1 MSLSFKRSGYCVLGQ
16 VMVILALNLPTDF
29 HICYPSTHTDANPLT
44 HIYSPVHPRV
54 GISICYFYMLF
65 LYAISICYFYMLFLY
80 AISTCYFYMLFL
92 YAISICYF
100 YMLFLYAISIC
111 YFYMLFHKTRSKHR
125 YTLQVF
131 VSCGYL
137 PLRGKSGTLQVL
149 PTCRFTATV
158 DLRDVFVHV
167 VP

>member
-80 AISTCYFYMLFL
+80 AISTCYSTKRVPNTVTLYKYLYRVDTCHFVGKAELYKYCPLAVSQRLWIYVTYLFTW
-92 YAISICYF
+92 
-100 YMLFLYAISIC
+100 FLD
-111 YFYMLFHKTRSKHR
+111 
-125 YTLQVF
+125 
-131 VSCGYL
+131 
-137 PLRGKSGTLQVL
+137 
-149 PTCRFTATV
+149 TCQR
-158 DLRDVFVHV
+158 LCQ
-167 VP
+167 